1 MLNEKSFFEFKVKGT
16 INSKQITEKFKV
28 NINTAQEKLD
38 AQIIKDSNYYCPL
51 KTGTLQKSAIIN
63 TKIGSGLIV
72 WKTPYARSQYYG
84 NFDHSKQAN
93 PNATE
98 KWFESAKARK
108 LKQWIEL
115 FKRSL

>member
-1 MLNEKSFFEFKVKGT
+1 MANEKSFFEFKVKST
-16 INSKQITEKFKV
+16 LDSRRITERFKAK
-28 NINTAQEKLD
+28 INTAQEKLD

-93 PNATE
+93 PNATA
-98 KWFESAKARK
+98 KWFESAKAQK
-108 LKQWIEL
+108 LKQWLEL